1 MQSNAG
7 YPSQPQRPHVV
18 VVGSGQ
24 QQQHPTVVQQSVQSY
39 TVHII
44 TACVVLFLG
53 NWVFGLVALY
63 LAG

>member
-7 YPSQPQRPHVV
+7 YPSQPQQLPHVV

-24 QQQHPTVVQQSVQSY
+24 NPTVVQESY
-39 TVHII
+39 IVHII
-44 TACVVLFLG
+44 AACVVLFLC

-63 LAG
+63 LAS